1 MKAVVG
7 EEALSS
13 EDHLYL
19 EFLDKFESKFVT
31 QVKKKSERASSRSR
45 NSLTLHTHT
54 QSPNCPRLSLTPHP
68 SHLSQ
73 GPYENRSIFDSL
85 EIAWGLLRT
94 FPKEMLKR
102 IPEKTLKGFYAR
114 SS

>member
-31 QVKKKSERASSRSR
+31 QVKRKSERASSRSR
-45 NSLTLHTHT
+45 NSLTLHTYT
-54 QSPNCPRLSLTPHP
+54 QSPTALASHSLTPHR
-68 SHLSQ
+68 SHLLP
-73 GPYENRSIFDSL
+73 GPIREPL
-85 EIAWGLLRT
+85 HLRLSRDRLG
-94 FPKEMLKR
+94 PPPH
-102 IPEKTLKGFYAR
+102 IP
-114 SS
+114 